1 MPRLWEETIDA
12 HRQAVREATLDAAAA
27 LVAEHGLRGVTMSQI
42 AREAGIG
49 RATLY
54 KYFPDVEAVLLAWHE
69 RHVAAHLERLA
80 QLRNAPGDASGRLQA
95 VLETYA
101 VSQYERHASE
111 LAALLH
117 RDEHAMHAEA
127 HLHAFVGELLAEGAE
142 RGELRDDVAPGELAT
157 YCLHALG
164 AAGQLQSKAAVRRLV
179 AVTLDGL
186 RRPG

>member
-1 MPRLWEETIDA
+1 
-12 HRQAVREATLDAAAA
+12 
-27 LVAEHGLRGVTMSQI
+27 MSQI

-69 RHVAAHLERLA
+69 RHVGAHLERLA
-80 QLRNAPGDASGRLQA
+80 ELRDEPGDPGRRLRA

-111 LAALLH
+111 LGAMLH
-117 RDEHAMHAEA
+117 RDEHAVHAEA
-127 HLHAFVGELLAEGAE
+127 HLHAFVGELLAEGAV

-164 AAGQLQSKAAVRRLV
+164 AAGQLSSKAAVRRLV
-179 AVTLDGL
+179 AVTIDGL
-186 RRPG
+186 RRPA